1 MSTQINER
9 RPVNNETDG
18 RSEPEEKKKSPEG
31 ASQDQEPG
39 FSQKTNQNQQKEDP
53 LAS

>member
-1 MSTQINER
+1 MPSNPEDLRKKPQPER
-9 RPVNNETDG
+9 TDRPVN
-18 RSEPEEKKKSPEG
+18 PEG
-31 ASQDQEPG
+31 ETQDQEPG